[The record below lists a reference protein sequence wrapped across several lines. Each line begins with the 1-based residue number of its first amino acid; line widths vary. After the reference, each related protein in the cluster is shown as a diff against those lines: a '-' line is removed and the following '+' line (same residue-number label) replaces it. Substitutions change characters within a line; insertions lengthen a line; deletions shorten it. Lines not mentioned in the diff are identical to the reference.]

1 MEALAGAG
9 PPRTRPLLPPL
20 GYYGGKRLL
29 ARDICK
35 ALCMSPNW
43 DLRGSYIE
51 PFFGAGSVFFAKEP
65 QKNETISDLNGDL
78 MAFYRALKD
87 PASFKRLFAL
97 IDGTL
102 YARAEHMRASRI
114 LRGEEEADGVT
125 RAWAVFV
132 ALNQSFYGGWNTG
145 WLFSPKPWEQK
156 PLAFQ
161 RKKERLAEGLCLRLQ
176 NVAIECRDAL
186 SVIASCDS
194 PESLFYL
201 DPPYAGSHQKYAGR
215 RYGDGD
221 LAELL
226 GLLKGLKGRFVLSSF
241 PRPLID
247 EAAGEQGWAVL
258 RKRCRYRVVTADPAK
273 EAGKV
278 ELLVANYPL
287 ALEGWEEAL
296 CS

>member
-1 MEALAGAG
+1 M
-9 PPRTRPLLPPL
+9 PPL
-20 GYYGGKRLL
+20 AYYGGKRRL
-29 ARDICK
+29 ARDICR

-102 YARAEHMRASRI
+102 YARAEHARALRI
-114 LRGEEEADGVT
+114 LRGEEEADEIW

-132 ALNQSFYGGWNTG
+132 VLNQSFYGGWDTG
-145 WLFSPKPWEQK
+145 WLFSPKPHSPK

-201 DPPYAGSHQKYAGR
+201 DPPYAGTHQKYAGR

-221 LAELL
+221 LAALL

-258 RKRCRYRVVTADPAK
+258 RKRCRYRVHTADPAK
-273 EAGKV
+273 ANGKV

-287 ALEGWEEAL
+287 ALEGWEGLL